1 MRQDVSLI
9 ISDLDDFSSFEKTLE
24 QNWERF
30 QLNGIFSD
38 NQRPF
43 IGSSWNRCKNNFV
56 DPWKKK
62 ANIVYDGDSLID
74 KKDEN
79 QLLLNCAIPQMEELF
94 QYYSNQKV
102 SVALFDNNGIMIEN
116 LSNKTLAR
124 KIEKQGFFPG
134 SDWSENVAGTNAVGT
149 AIIEKKPLQVF
160 SSEHY
165 CQGWHPWLSTS
176 APIHDPFT
184 KQVIGILGLT
194 SEKDLIKGHD
204 IHLMKNQTKKISHA
218 LSLSLMKEH
227 GVLFQSLYSTN
238 QDPIIIFD
246 LHGKVIWGNNA
257 ARYLLHVTEGIL
269 LSNFLGHDDDQILD
283 SSTSLQISGN
293 LIGGKN
299 WDITIHPFRIGNH
312 LLGGMAVFLKHQ
324 HHNVPLTNGK
334 KLSTKHAFEDIVTND
349 ENMVSLMKKAKKS
362 AFSDK
367 NLFIYGETGTGKEL
381 LVQSIHSFGPRSRQ
395 PFVAVNC
402 GAIPKELMASELFG
416 YEGGA
421 FTGAKAKGKKGKFL
435 LANKGTIFLD
445 EIGELPLDIQVYLLR
460 VLEEREIV
468 PVGGNEVIPIDVRV
482 VCATHKDLEEEIRKG
497 NFRED
502 LFYRLKVISLTLP
515 PLKER
520 KGDIP
525 LLVKQFLLLEKN
537 SFELSDEALSLLLD
551 YDWPGNIR
559 QLKNCIEQAIFYAE
573 SSVIL
578 PKDLPKEISS
588 GHQMENSNQKG
599 ETIQLKMDLETLSDT
614 LLKTKGNV
622 TRTAKA
628 LNISRMTVYRKIKQ
642 YDLNHLIKK

>member
-1 MRQDVSLI
+1 
-9 ISDLDDFSSFEKTLE
+9 
-24 QNWERF
+24 
-30 QLNGIFSD
+30 
-38 NQRPF
+38 
-43 IGSSWNRCKNNFV
+43 
-56 DPWKKK
+56 
-62 ANIVYDGDSLID
+62 
-74 KKDEN
+74 
-79 QLLLNCAIPQMEELF
+79 
-94 QYYSNQKV
+94 
-102 SVALFDNNGIMIEN
+102 
-116 LSNKTLAR
+116 
-124 KIEKQGFFPG
+124 
-134 SDWSENVAGTNAVGT
+134 
-149 AIIEKKPLQVF
+149 
-160 SSEHY
+160 
-165 CQGWHPWLSTS
+165 
-176 APIHDPFT
+176 
-184 KQVIGILGLT
+184 
-194 SEKDLIKGHD
+194 
-204 IHLMKNQTKKISHA
+204 
-218 LSLSLMKEH
+218 
-227 GVLFQSLYSTN
+227 
-238 QDPIIIFD
+238 
-246 LHGKVIWGNNA
+246 
-257 ARYLLHVTEGIL
+257 
-269 LSNFLGHDDDQILD
+269 
-283 SSTSLQISGN
+283 
-293 LIGGKN
+293 
-299 WDITIHPFRIGNH
+299 
-312 LLGGMAVFLKHQ
+312 MAVFLKHQ

-367 NLFIYGETGTGKEL
+367 NLFIHGETGTGKEL

-482 VCATHKDLEEEIRKG
+482 VCATHKDLEEEVRKG

-537 SFELSDEALSLLLD
+537 SFELSDEALSLLMD

>member
-30 QLNGIFSD
+30 QLSGIFSD

-94 QYYSNQKV
+94 QYYFNQKV

-165 CQGWHPWLSTS
+165 CQGWHSWLSTS

-204 IHLMKNQTKKISHA
+204 IHLMMNQTKKISHA

-246 LHGKVIWGNNA
+246 LHGKVIWGNHA

-269 LSNFLGHDDDQILD
+269 LANFLGYDDDQILD
-283 SSTSLQISGN
+283 SSTSLQISVN

-299 WDITIHPFRIGNH
+299 WDVTIHPFRIGSY
-312 LLGGMAVFLKHQ
+312 LLGGMAVFLKNQ
-324 HHNVPLTNGK
+324 HHNLPLTNGK
-334 KLSTKHAFEDIVTND
+334 RLSTKHAFEDIVTND
-349 ENMVSLMKKAKKS
+349 ENMVSLLKKAKKS

-367 NLFIYGETGTGKEL
+367 NLFIHGETGTGKEL
-381 LVQSIHSFGPRSRQ
+381 LVQSIHSFGPRSKQ

-416 YEGGA
+416 YESGA

-482 VCATHKDLEEEIRKG
+482 VCATHKDLEEEVRKG

-515 PLKER
+515 PLRER

-537 SFELSDEALSLLLD
+537 SFELSDEALSLLMD

-578 PKDLPKEISS
+578 PKDLPKEINS

-599 ETIQLKMDLETLSDT
+599 ETIQPKMNLETLSDT

>member
-1 MRQDVSLI
+1 M
-9 ISDLDDFSSFEKTLE
+9 
-24 QNWERF
+24 N
-30 QLNGIFSD
+30 
-38 NQRPF
+38 
-43 IGSSWNRCKNNFV
+43 
-56 DPWKKK
+56 
-62 ANIVYDGDSLID
+62 
-74 KKDEN
+74 
-79 QLLLNCAIPQMEELF
+79 
-94 QYYSNQKV
+94 
-102 SVALFDNNGIMIEN
+102 
-116 LSNKTLAR
+116 
-124 KIEKQGFFPG
+124 
-134 SDWSENVAGTNAVGT
+134 
-149 AIIEKKPLQVF
+149 
-160 SSEHY
+160 
-165 CQGWHPWLSTS
+165 
-176 APIHDPFT
+176 
-184 KQVIGILGLT
+184 
-194 SEKDLIKGHD
+194 
-204 IHLMKNQTKKISHA
+204 
-218 LSLSLMKEH
+218 
-227 GVLFQSLYSTN
+227 
-238 QDPIIIFD
+238 
-246 LHGKVIWGNNA
+246 
-257 ARYLLHVTEGIL
+257 
-269 LSNFLGHDDDQILD
+269 DDQILD

-299 WDITIHPFRIGNH
+299 WDITIHPFRIGSH
-312 LLGGMAVFLKHQ
+312 LLGGMAVFLKNQ
-324 HHNVPLTNGK
+324 LHNLPLTNGK
-334 KLSTKHAFEDIVTND
+334 RLSTKHAFEDIVTKD
-349 ENMVSLMKKAKKS
+349 ENMVSLLKRAKKS

-367 NLFIYGETGTGKEL
+367 NLFIHGETGTGKEL

-482 VCATHKDLEEEIRKG
+482 VCATHKDLEEEVRKG

-537 SFELSDEALSLLLD
+537 SFELSDEALSLLMD

-578 PKDLPKEISS
+578 PKDLPKEIYS

-599 ETIQLKMDLETLSDT
+599 RNDT
-614 LLKTKGNV
+614 TENGF
-622 TRTAKA
+622 R
-628 LNISRMTVYRKIKQ
+628 NIIRYTSKDKR
-642 YDLNHLIKK
+642 